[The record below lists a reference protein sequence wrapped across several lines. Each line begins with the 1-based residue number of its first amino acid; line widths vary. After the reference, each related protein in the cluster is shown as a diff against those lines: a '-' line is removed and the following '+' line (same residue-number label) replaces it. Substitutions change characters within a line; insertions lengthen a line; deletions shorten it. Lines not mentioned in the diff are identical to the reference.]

1 MKKEILDR
9 LREGAAQFGVE
20 LQEKHLQ
27 RFSLYGDF
35 LIEYNEKVNLTA
47 LTDEEEVMEKH
58 FIDSLSILQI
68 ANLRPS
74 MSVIDIGTGAGFPG
88 VPLLIMEPNL
98 QLTLLDSLQKRLA
111 FLQELLNKLELTA
124 TLVHQRAEDG
134 AHNALYRERY
144 DLAVARAVAP
154 LPVLLEYCLPYVR
167 SGGRFL
173 AMKGPSLTEELTDSQ
188 NALQILGG
196 KAERDC
202 CFFLP
207 FSEQE
212 RRLLLVKKIRQTP
225 IKYPRG
231 AGTVK
236 NKPL

>member
-1 MKKEILDR
+1 MKKEILER
-9 LREGAAQFGVE
+9 LKEGAAQFGVD
-20 LQEKHLQ
+20 LQERHLQ

-58 FIDSLSILQI
+58 FIDSLSVMQI

-88 VPLLIMEPNL
+88 VPLLIMEPNI
-98 QLTLLDSLQKRLA
+98 QLTLLDSLKKRLD
-111 FLQELLNKLELTA
+111 FLQELLNRLELTA

-144 DLAVARAVAP
+144 DLALARAVAP
-154 LPVLLEYCLPYVR
+154 LPILLEYCLPYVR

-173 AMKGPSLTEELTDSQ
+173 AMKGPSLTEELADSQ

-202 CFFLP
+202 CFLLP
-207 FSEQE
+207 YSEQE
-212 RRLLLVKKIRQTP
+212 RRLLSVKKIRQTP

>member
-1 MKKEILDR
+1 MKKEILER
-9 LREGAAQFGVE
+9 LSKGAAE
-20 LQEKHLQ
+20 LGIDLQDKHLQ

-58 FIDSLSILQI
+58 FIDSLSVLQMI
-68 ANLRPS
+68 NLRPS

-98 QLTLLDSLQKRLA
+98 QLTLLDSLRKRLD
-111 FLQELLNKLELTA
+111 FLHELLTRLELTA

-167 SGGRFL
+167 TGGRFV
-173 AMKGPSLTEELTDSQ
+173 AMKGPSLTEELADSQ
-188 NALQILGG
+188 KALQVLGG

-202 CFFLP
+202 CFLLP
-207 FSEQE
+207 YSEQE
-212 RRLLLVKKIRQTP
+212 RRLLSVKKIRQTP

-231 AGTVK
+231 AGSVK